1 MANPFSYCELHT
13 ANPEAAKTFYGQLLG
28 WKLKDMQTPGGTYT
42 EIQTGEGLPG
52 GLMGDG
58 PMALSYWL
66 TYIRVPSLDGSLR
79 RAKELGASVV
89 MGRTPIPDVGWF
101 ALLDD
106 PTGARFGL
114 FEPEKEK

>member
-13 ANPEAAKTFYGQLLG
+13 SNPDAAKTFYGQLLD
-28 WKLKDMQTPGGTYT
+28 WKLKDMQTPGGVYT
-42 EIQTGEGLPG
+42 EIQPGEGFGG

-66 TYIRVPSLDGSLR
+66 TYIRVASLDDSLR
-79 RAKELGASVV
+79 RAKELGATVL
-89 MGRTPIPDVGWF
+89 MGRTTIPDVGWF
-101 ALLDD
+101 ALLAD

-114 FEPEKEK
+114 FEPVKEK